1 MTGSNVETAHR
12 SWRRRH
18 YVVDAR
24 YQLRAGILVGLV
36 TLALLALLNASL
48 FMRDRHG
55 QATPNLPHTDGTS
68 WALLLV
74 GSGVFLLGVLAV
86 GVMESHRTAGAAFAI
101 RRTVDQLR
109 LGDRGARVRLRR
121 GDHLQELARAV
132 NELAES
138 LEKGR

>member
-1 MTGSNVETAHR
+1 
-12 SWRRRH
+12 
-18 YVVDAR
+18 
-24 YQLRAGILVGLV
+24 
-36 TLALLALLNASL
+36 
-48 FMRDRHG
+48 
-55 QATPNLPHTDGTS
+55 
-68 WALLLV
+68 
-74 GSGVFLLGVLAV
+74 
-86 GVMESHRTAGAAFAI
+86 MESHRTAGAAFAI